1 MSTLHPK
8 KKPTQA
14 SAIVSSASKSV
25 FWGQATVVMSRQ
37 DMPMLLSGALL
48 AWADNQEN
56 GDSSVKRKRW
66 DAAVPAHLISGLLI
80 YRFAWIVSVLVLF
93 WNSKV

>member
-37 DMPMLLSGALL
+37 DMPMLL